1 MKRCNLD
8 CQFLSEFD
16 LFGKEPELYFKGK
29 PQRTSKLGKFLTYCY
44 IIIYVAFF
52 LYKIIRMLQKVDIT
66 FFETYAYSGIPSIK
80 LTNDLFYGGF
90 SINGVVDPTIY
101 FPIVYFYEGHRENG
115 EMIWEQ
121 PYKILDLEICQL
133 EKFGERYREIFKNKD
148 LAHSYCLKDVDQ
160 ITLEG
165 YSYLDSYKYLY
176 VAFIPCVGYTPDGQ
190 QCKSI
195 EEVTNFFLYG
205 AKITFNIEDV
215 ELTPHIYDTPSQPL
229 EKDITGPAFLT
240 LYEQIYTYLQIVIL
254 ETDQDVVGFEGLSDI
269 ETQKFLK
276 YDESWIITAPS
287 PHAQG
292 LQPLQPIADVTIQ
305 LSAKVLTQKRKNT
318 KLIEVLGDVGG
329 LMEVIWSGF
338 NIIATVITDILY
350 DKALV
355 NNLFAFD
362 LDKKIVEIKKNK
374 NKNKKENDNIK
385 LDDAPKIYNPKN
397 LADYAFSGLDN
408 NKNEY
413 NIQLKNNI
421 NENAIQNLDI
431 NNEVSNLKKKKKKKI
446 KQKASMISSVSRNI
460 EMTSK
465 NLEVDNLKNQNDKNN
480 NIYNVSKDI
489 NNLNMVNS
497 MASEGKIEIK
507 ENETITEN
515 RRIVDRIKMN
525 CCCIYFWFC
534 FARKKKN
541 VQNILL
547 DEGMNIIVENLDI
560 RNIFNKLFNINKL
573 EQSFNVNSTVDMSDL
588 CKIKLN
594 DLTQS
599 IFKNQFS

>member
-29 PQRTSKLGKFLTYCY
+29 PQRTSKLGKVLTYLY
-44 IIIYVAFF
+44 IIIYIAFF

-90 SINGVVDPTIY
+90 SLNGIIDPTIY
-101 FPIVYFYEGHRENG
+101 FPVVYFYEGHRENG
-115 EMIWEQ
+115 VMIWDE
-121 PYKILDLEICQL
+121 PAKILELEICQL
-133 EKFGERYREIFKNKD
+133 EKFGKRYREIFKNKD
-148 LAHSYCLKDVDQ
+148 LANSYCLKNVEE

-176 VAFIPCVGYTPDGQ
+176 VAFIPCVGYTPDGR

-195 EEVTNFFLYG
+195 AEVSNFFIYG
-205 AKITFNIEDV
+205 AKVNFNIEDV
-215 ELTPHIYDTPSQPL
+215 ELTPHIYDNPSQPL
-229 EKDITGPAFLT
+229 EKDITGPAFLN

-254 ETDQDVVGFEGLSDI
+254 ETDQDVIGFEGLSDI

-287 PHAQG
+287 PHQQG
-292 LQPLQPIADVTIQ
+292 LQALQPIADVTIQ

-329 LMEVIWSGF
+329 LMEVVWSGF
-338 NIIATVITDILY
+338 NILATVITDLLY

-355 NNLFAFD
+355 NNLFSFD
-362 LDKKIVEIKKNK
+362 LDKKVIEIKNNK
-374 NKNKKENDNIK
+374 NKNKIQDDNIK
-385 LDDAPKIYNPKN
+385 LDDAPKLYNPKN
-397 LADYAFSGLDN
+397 LSNFAFSGLN
-408 NKNEY
+408 NNNEY
-413 NIQLKNNI
+413 NAQLKYNI
-421 NENAIQNLDI
+421 NEGDLKNIV
-431 NNEVSNLKKKKKKKI
+431 NNEIPMKVTKKKKKKI
-446 KQKASMISSVSRNI
+446 KKSVNNILPSVSRNI
-460 EMTSK
+460 ELTNR
-465 NLEVDNLKNQNDKNN
+465 NLEEDNLKNQNGN
-480 NIYNVSKDI
+480 NIYNISKDVNNI
-489 NNLNMVNS
+489 NIVNS
-497 MASEGKIEIK
+497 IASEGKILNK
-507 ENETITEN
+507 EKETNTEN
-515 RRIVDRIKMN
+515 RLIIDRIKMN

-541 VQNILL
+541 IQNILL
-547 DEGMNIIVENLDI
+547 DEGIDIIAENLDI
-560 RNIFNKLFNINKL
+560 MNIFKKIYNINKI
-573 EQSFNVNSTVDMSDL
+573 EQTIQVNSIFDMSDQ

-599 IFKNQFS
+599 ILKKT